1 MRFPVVNLG
10 ESFVRQTQFA
20 LVDDTSGPPAPP
32 PPPAPQQSAIPF
44 SPESAS
50 QTMENPPAP
59 TMPFPRFVTQE
70 EAAKR
75 KNITGLAVTGGIMAA
90 AIAAGM
96 IIFR

>member
-10 ESFVRQTQFA
+10 ASFVRQTQFA
-20 LVDDTSGPPAPP
+20 LVDEAARPPEPAPA
-32 PPPAPQQSAIPF
+32 PAPQQSAIPF

-50 QTMENPPAP
+50 QTMENPPTP
-59 TMPFPRFVTQE
+59 SMPFPRFVTQE
-70 EAAKR
+70 EAARR

-96 IIFR
+96 LIFR